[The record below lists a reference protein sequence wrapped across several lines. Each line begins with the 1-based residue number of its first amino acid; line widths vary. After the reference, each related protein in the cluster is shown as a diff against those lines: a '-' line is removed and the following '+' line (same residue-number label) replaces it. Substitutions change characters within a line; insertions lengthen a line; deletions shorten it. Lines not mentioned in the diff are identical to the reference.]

1 MMKKMAL
8 AFVLVIAACA
18 LASAA
23 AAAAPAM
30 TNGKILSID
39 GNKVQ
44 IAIDGAKPDWIKKN
58 APVKFK
64 VGNGKVVEVSEAK
77 VAPVTITVT
86 TPKAADM
93 KVGET
98 ISFQKGTSMAGC

>member
-1 MMKKMAL
+1 MMKQIAL
-8 AFVLVIAACA
+8 AVVLVLAAFA
-18 LASAA
+18 LAS

-30 TNGKILSID
+30 TNGKIVAID

-64 VGNGKVVEVSEAK
+64 VGNGKIVEVSEPK
-77 VAPVTITVT
+77 VTPVTITVT

-98 ISFQKGTSMAGC
+98 IAFQKGNSMAGC

>member
-1 MMKKMAL
+1 MMKHMAV
-8 AFVLVIAACA
+8 AVVLVLAAFA
-18 LASAA
+18 LAS

-64 VGNGKVVEVSEAK
+64 VGNGKVVEVSELK
-77 VAPVTITVT
+77 VTPVTISVT
-86 TPKAADM
+86 TPKASDM

-98 ISFQKGTSMAGC
+98 ISFQKGNSMAGC